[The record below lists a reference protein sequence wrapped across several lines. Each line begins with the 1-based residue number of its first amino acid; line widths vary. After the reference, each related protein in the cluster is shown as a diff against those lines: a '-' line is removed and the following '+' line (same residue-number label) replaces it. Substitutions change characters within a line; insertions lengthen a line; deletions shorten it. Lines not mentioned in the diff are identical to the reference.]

1 MRNQVILIL
10 FILDTFF
17 DGEGIAIN
25 IQNLQIF
32 ETCLF
37 VSNSTKVTDNLLK
50 GRYLIV
56 SYWKHVEFY
65 AVLKATQHLNVIV
78 IDW

>member
-65 AVLKATQHLNVIV
+65 AVLKATQYLNVIV

>member
-56 SYWKHVEFY
+56 PYWKHVEFY